1 MEETVYSLLDKI
13 EREHFVFKEVCE
25 TFGLKSKQLDISF
38 NRIENYIEE
47 IKSLI
52 NEEISLKE
60 D

>member
-13 EREHFVFKEVCE
+13 ESEYYVVKDSCKRHGHPSLKVE
-25 TFGLKSKQLDISF
+25 TAF

-47 IKSLI
+47 AKSLI

>member
-1 MEETVYSLLDKI
+1 MEETVYSLLGKI
-13 EREHFVFKEVCE
+13 EAECCLVKNACVLNKLSLE
-25 TFGLKSKQLDISF
+25 QSF

-47 IKSLI
+47 ARSLI